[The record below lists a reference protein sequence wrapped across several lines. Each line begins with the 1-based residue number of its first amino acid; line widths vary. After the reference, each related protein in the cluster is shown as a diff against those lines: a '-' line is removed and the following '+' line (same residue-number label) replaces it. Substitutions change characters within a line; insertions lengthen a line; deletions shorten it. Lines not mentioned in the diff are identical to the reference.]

1 MRIGLRKALK
11 ITKSVA
17 LLNKVKNIMYS
28 ILETLDEAEVAY
40 MGTKTSPTPF
50 ILRFEIW
57 FVVKMFSNGNCQLN
71 NISLNYNCSIS

>member
-40 MGTKTSPTPF
+40 GDQNEPNS
-50 ILRFEIW
+50 IYFEI
-57 FVVKMFSNGNCQLN
+57 
-71 NISLNYNCSIS
+71 